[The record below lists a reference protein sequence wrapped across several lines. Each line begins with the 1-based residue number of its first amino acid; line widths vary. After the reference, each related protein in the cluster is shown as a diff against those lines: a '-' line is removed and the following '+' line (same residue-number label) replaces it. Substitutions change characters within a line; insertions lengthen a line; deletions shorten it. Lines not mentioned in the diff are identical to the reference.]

1 MLFVKKVKSVPC
13 GTDINPKKE
22 MQMEKLT
29 KMYIMAAT
37 FMDSMKN
44 SLKNRKGQT
53 MVEYALLLALIAIVV
68 MIAVAFV
75 GGRAG
80 NKFNAVGNALS

>member
-1 MLFVKKVKSVPC
+1 
-13 GTDINPKKE
+13 
-22 MQMEKLT
+22 MEKLT
-29 KMYIMAAT
+29 RLYIMAAT
-37 FMDSMKN
+37 FMDSLNMD

-80 NKFNAVGNALS
+80 NKFNQVGSALS